1 MNEQD
6 FHQRLE
12 KIEKHLEFFASS
24 YKHLHNLC
32 IQQTHVKI
40 NKELLE
46 PALSKLHAEIRDF
59 RDLYSQINDLIRKES
74 VLGTLSFMAKRLHEL
89 ELVVHSIK
97 EEGLKKKIHLD
108 LTM

>member
-46 PALSKLHAEIRDF
+46 PALSKLHTEIK
-59 RDLYSQINDLIRKES
+59 DLSRKN
-74 VLGTLSFMAKRLHEL
+74 
-89 ELVVHSIK
+89 
-97 EEGLKKKIHLD
+97 
-108 LTM
+108 